1 MQAIVYTAPLTLEH
15 RAEQPEPVAGPGEVV
30 VEVRAVGICGSEL
43 EGFRSQSPFRVP
55 PLVMG
60 HEFAGVRTDTGERVT
75 VNPLIACGRCDRCL
89 RGLRNVCRERR
100 LVGIQRDGA
109 FAERVALPESCCVP
123 LPDGVSFADGAL
135 VEPLANAFHALA
147 LVQAHD
153 PQPAR
158 VGVIGAGMLGL
169 ATALV
174 AQHLGIADVTVTD
187 LSAERLATA
196 SAAGVAHAA
205 ERLEGEFDVI
215 VDAVGSAGTR
225 AASAE
230 LLVPGGSAVW
240 IGLHVPDAGFDGLAL
255 IRGERRVLGT
265 FAYLERDFA
274 RALDFVAQLDASAWV
289 SSEPLDAGVGVFLD
303 LLERPPAHA
312 KTLLVP

>member
-1 MQAIVYTAPLTLEH
+1 MRAIVYTAPLTLEH

-60 HEFAGVRTDTGERVT
+60 HELAGVRLDTGERVT

-89 RGLRNVCRERR
+89 RGLRNVCRTRA
-100 LVGIQRDGA
+100 LVGIQRDGG
-109 FAERVALPESCCVP
+109 FAERVALPEACCVP
-123 LPDGVSFADGAL
+123 LPDGLSFADGAL
-135 VEPLANAFHALA
+135 VEPVANAVHALA
-147 LVQAHD
+147 LAQAHD

-174 AQHLGIADVTVTD
+174 AQRLGVEQVVITD
-187 LSAERLATA
+187 LSAERLESAR
-196 SAAGVAHAA
+196 AAGVRHTA
-205 ERLEGEFDVI
+205 ERLSGEFDVI
-215 VDAVGSAGTR
+215 VDAVGSAQTR
-225 AASAE
+225 ATSAE

-240 IGLHVPDAGFDGLAL
+240 IGLHGADAGFDGLAL

-274 RALDFVAQLDASAWV
+274 RALEIVAQLDTSAWV
-289 SSEPLDAGVGVFLD
+289 ASAPLDDGVEVFLD

>member
-1 MQAIVYTAPLTLEH
+1 MRAIVYTAPLTLEH

-60 HEFAGVRTDTGERVT
+60 HELAGVRLDTGERVT
-75 VNPLIACGRCDRCL
+75 VNPLIACGQCDRCL
-89 RGLRNVCRERR
+89 RGLRNVCRTRA
-100 LVGIQRDGA
+100 LVGIQRDGG
-109 FAERVALPESCCVP
+109 FAERVAVPERCCVP

-135 VEPLANAFHALA
+135 VEPVANAVHALA
-147 LVQAHD
+147 LAQAHE

-174 AQHLGIADVTVTD
+174 AQRLGVEQVVITD
-187 LSAERLATA
+187 LSSERLETA
-196 SAAGVAHAA
+196 RAAGVAHTA
-205 ERLEGEFDVI
+205 ERLDGEFDVI
-215 VDAVGSAGTR
+215 VDAVGSAATR
-225 AASAE
+225 ATSTE

-240 IGLHVPDAGFDGLAL
+240 IGLHGADAGFDGLAL

-274 RALDFVAQLDASAWV
+274 RALEIVAQLDTSTWV
-289 SSEPLDAGVGVFLD
+289 RDEPLEDGVEVFLD

>member
-1 MQAIVYTAPLTLEH
+1 MRAIVYTAPLTLEH
-15 RAEQPEPVAGPGEVV
+15 RADQPEPVAGPGEVV
-30 VEVRAVGICGSEL
+30 VEVKAVGICGSEL
-43 EGFRSQSPFRVP
+43 EGFRSRSPFRVP

-60 HEFAGVRTDTGERVT
+60 HELAGVRLDTGARVT

-89 RGLRNVCRERR
+89 RGLRNVCRTRA
-100 LVGIQRDGA
+100 LVGVQRDGG
-109 FAERVALPESCCVP
+109 FAERVALPEACCVP
-123 LPDGVSFADGAL
+123 LPDDVSFADGAL
-135 VEPLANAFHALA
+135 VEPVANAVHALA
-147 LVQAHD
+147 LAQAHD

-174 AQHLGIADVTVTD
+174 AQRLGVPEVVITD
-187 LSAERLATA
+187 LSEERLETA
-196 SAAGVAHAA
+196 RAAGVPNTAQ
-205 ERLEGEFDVI
+205 RLDGEFDVI
-215 VDAVGSAGTR
+215 VDAVGSAQTR
-225 AASAE
+225 RDAAE

-240 IGLHVPDAGFDGLAL
+240 IGLHGADAGFDGLAL
-255 IRGERRVLGT
+255 IRGEKRVLGT

-274 RALDFVAQLDASAWV
+274 RALEIVAQLDTSAWV
-289 SSEPLDAGVGVFLD
+289 RSEPLDAGVGVFLD

>member
-1 MQAIVYTAPLTLEH
+1 MRAIVYTAPLTLEH
-15 RAEQPEPVAGPGEVV
+15 RADQPEPVAGPGEVV
-30 VEVRAVGICGSEL
+30 VEVKAVGICGSEL

-60 HEFAGVRTDTGERVT
+60 HEFAGVRLDTGARVT
-75 VNPLIACGRCDRCL
+75 VNPLIACGHCDRCL
-89 RGLRNVCRERR
+89 RGLRNVCRTRA
-100 LVGIQRDGA
+100 LVGVQRDGG
-109 FAERVALPESCCVP
+109 FAERVAVPEACCVP
-123 LPDGVSFADGAL
+123 LPDDVSFADGAL
-135 VEPLANAFHALA
+135 VEPVANAVHALA
-147 LVQAHD
+147 LAQAHD

-174 AQHLGIADVTVTD
+174 AQRLGVPEVVITD
-187 LSAERLATA
+187 LSEERLETA
-196 SAAGVAHAA
+196 RAAGVPNTAP
-205 ERLEGEFDVI
+205 RLTGEFDVI
-215 VDAVGSAGTR
+215 VDAVGSAQTR
-225 AASAE
+225 ADAAA

-240 IGLHVPDAGFDGLAL
+240 IGLHGADAGFDGLAL
-255 IRGERRVLGT
+255 IRGEKRVLGT

-274 RALDFVAQLDASAWV
+274 RALEIVAQLDTSAWV
-289 SSEPLDAGVGVFLD
+289 RSEPLDAGVGVFLD

>member
-1 MQAIVYTAPLTLEH
+1 MRAIVYTAPLTLEH
-15 RAEQPEPVAGPGEVV
+15 RAGQPEPVAGPGEVV
-30 VEVRAVGICGSEL
+30 VEVKAVGICGSEL

-60 HEFAGVRTDTGERVT
+60 HEFAGVRLDTGARVT

-89 RGLRNVCRERR
+89 RGLRNVCRTRA
-100 LVGIQRDGA
+100 LVGVQRDGG
-109 FAERVALPESCCVP
+109 FAERVALPEACCVP
-123 LPDGVSFADGAL
+123 LPDDVSFADGAL
-135 VEPLANAFHALA
+135 VEPVANAVHALA
-147 LVQAHD
+147 LAQAHD

-174 AQHLGIADVTVTD
+174 AQRLGVPEVVITD
-187 LSAERLATA
+187 LSEERLQTA
-196 SAAGVAHAA
+196 RAAGVAHTAQ
-205 ERLEGEFDVI
+205 RLTGEFDVI
-215 VDAVGSAGTR
+215 VDAVGSAQTR
-225 AASAE
+225 SDAAE

-240 IGLHVPDAGFDGLAL
+240 IGLHGADAGFDGLAL
-255 IRGERRVLGT
+255 IRGEKRVLGT

-274 RALDFVAQLDASAWV
+274 RALEIVAQLDTSAWV
-289 SSEPLDAGVGVFLD
+289 RSEPLDAGVGVFLD

>member
-1 MQAIVYTAPLTLEH
+1 MRAIVYTAPLTLEH
-15 RAEQPEPVAGPGEVV
+15 RADQPEPVAGPGEVV
-30 VEVRAVGICGSEL
+30 VEVKAVGICGSEL

-60 HEFAGVRTDTGERVT
+60 HEFAGVRLDTGARVT
-75 VNPLIACGRCDRCL
+75 VNPLIACGHCDRCL
-89 RGLRNVCRERR
+89 RGLRNVCRTRA
-100 LVGIQRDGA
+100 LVGVQRDGG
-109 FAERVALPESCCVP
+109 FAERVAVPEACCVP
-123 LPDGVSFADGAL
+123 LPDDVSFADGAL
-135 VEPLANAFHALA
+135 VEPVANAVHALA
-147 LVQAHD
+147 LAQAHD

-174 AQHLGIADVTVTD
+174 AQRLGVPEVVITD
-187 LSAERLATA
+187 LSEERLETA
-196 SAAGVAHAA
+196 RAAGVPNTAP
-205 ERLEGEFDVI
+205 RLTGEFDVI
-215 VDAVGSAGTR
+215 VDAVGSAQTR
-225 AASAE
+225 ADAAA

-240 IGLHVPDAGFDGLAL
+240 IGLHGADAGFDGLAL
-255 IRGERRVLGT
+255 IRGEKRVLGT

-274 RALDFVAQLDASAWV
+274 RALEIVAQLDTSAWV
-289 SSEPLDAGVGVFLD
+289 SSEPLDAGAGVFLD